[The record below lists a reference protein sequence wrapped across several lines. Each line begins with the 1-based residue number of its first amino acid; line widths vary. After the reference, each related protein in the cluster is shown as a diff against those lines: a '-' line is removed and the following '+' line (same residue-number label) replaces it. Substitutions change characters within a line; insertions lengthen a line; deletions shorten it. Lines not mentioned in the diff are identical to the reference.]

1 MKLKSILEQINKKYP
16 ENLQYSWDNSGL
28 NIGNL
33 DSDVNK
39 IMLTLEITSDTVDE
53 AVKKGVDLIISH
65 HPFMFSKVN
74 QITNKDLKGKLI
86 YKLIKNDINVYCMH
100 TSSDVAE
107 NGLNDYFV
115 KLMSYKPSEILDPV
129 GVAEFYDAAT
139 KTTVTKEYGLGRIV
153 RLGQGLRALDFLQNL
168 KAALKIENIRLVGDP
183 MNNIESFAVVT
194 GSGAEYFEMCHQK
207 NVDLLIT
214 GDMKYH
220 QAIDSK
226 EMGVM
231 VADFGHF
238 GTEDIFAE
246 SIIDFIRSICEGCEI
261 FKSDIYINPFTNM

>member
-1 MKLKSILEQINKKYP
+1 MKLRNIIEQINKKYP
-16 ENLQYSWDNSGL
+16 ENIQYSWDNSGL

-33 DSDVNK
+33 ESEINN
-39 IMLTLEITSDTVDE
+39 IMLTLEITSETVEE
-53 AVKKGVDLIISH
+53 AIDKNIDLIISH

-74 QITNKDLKGKLI
+74 QILNQDLKGNLI

-100 TSSDVAE
+100 TSYDVAE

-115 KLMSYKPSEILDPV
+115 KLMGYKADEILDPV
-129 GVAEFYDAAT
+129 GVTEFCDAST

-153 RLGQGLRALDFLQNL
+153 RLENDLRALDFLQNL
-168 KAALKIENIRLVGDP
+168 KASLRVENIRLVGDP
-183 MNNIESFAVVT
+183 MATIESFAVVT
-194 GSGAEYFEMCHQK
+194 GSGAEYFQMCKEK

-226 EMGVM
+226 ELGVM

-246 SIIDFIRSICEGCEI
+246 SIIDFIKSISEDI
-261 FKSDIYINPFTNM
+261 KVSKSNIYLNPFTNM